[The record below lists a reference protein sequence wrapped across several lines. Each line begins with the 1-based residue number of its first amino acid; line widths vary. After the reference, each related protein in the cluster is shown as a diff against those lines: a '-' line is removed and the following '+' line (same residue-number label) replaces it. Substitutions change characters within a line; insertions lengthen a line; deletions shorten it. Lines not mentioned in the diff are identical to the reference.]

1 MVMPNDFFLSK
12 IFIQNSDLFQHMAEI
27 YLFIGSTCEQ
37 KSYYTKQNLVSS
49 SSNEVNR
56 HKADRQL
63 TAAEKVLEMF

>member
-27 YLFIGSTCEQ
+27 YLFIGFTCEQ

-49 SSNEVNR
+49 SSNEVDR
-56 HKADRQL
+56 QKADRL
-63 TAAEKVLEMF
+63 LAAAEKVLEMI